1 MNNMI
6 STINL
11 TGLMQEVKF
20 LLVMMVVLVRL
31 ARHARLV
38 NIHQSGTPTKST
50 LDTADCK
57 KLAR

>member
-1 MNNMI
+1 MI